1 MEGMDILENLK
12 FAAAATSIVFLLY
25 DTEVIAEYARLFGL
39 SKIFDLDNY
48 KCYKIKN
55 PYGNYFSFLRETR
68 DCFFTRLI
76 SCGYCLGFWICA
88 VSGLYGCNIFLTY
101 TLYLILLKITTSDE

>member
-12 FAAAATSIVFLLY
+12 FAAAAVSIVFLLY

-39 SKIFDLDNY
+39 SKIFDLDHY
-48 KCYKIKN
+48 KCYKIKT
-55 PYGNYFSFLRETR
+55 PYGNYPSFLRETR

-88 VSGLYGCNIFLTY
+88 VSGFYGCNIFLTY
-101 TLYLILLKITTSDE
+101 TLYLIILKIIDNE